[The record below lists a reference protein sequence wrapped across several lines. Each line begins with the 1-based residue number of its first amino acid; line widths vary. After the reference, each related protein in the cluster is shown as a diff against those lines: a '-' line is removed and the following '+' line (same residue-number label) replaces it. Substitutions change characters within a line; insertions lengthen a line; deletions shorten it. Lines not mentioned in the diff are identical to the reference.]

1 MIKVTSIRWGANV
14 ELRGRESQRRVEG
27 DGILYDEHTG
37 NVEVDDGGCRAIV
50 VPPQGTVIVLG
61 ERLRDGVLKDGC
73 ASYACDLTR
82 ISGSKFCAM
91 HAQPPESKV
100 AIEPPRSPAS
110 PDPPSARPIKT
121 RR

>member
-50 VPPQGTVIVLG
+50 VPPQGSVI
-61 ERLRDGVLKDGC
+61 VLKDGC

-100 AIEPPRSPAS
+100 ALEPPRSPAS
-110 PDPPSARPIKT
+110 PDPPPARPVKA

>member
-61 ERLRDGVLKDGC
+61 ERLQDG
-73 ASYACDLTR
+73 
-82 ISGSKFCAM
+82 M
-91 HAQPPESKV
+91 HAKSPELKAV
-100 AIEPPRSPAS
+100 IEPPRSPAS